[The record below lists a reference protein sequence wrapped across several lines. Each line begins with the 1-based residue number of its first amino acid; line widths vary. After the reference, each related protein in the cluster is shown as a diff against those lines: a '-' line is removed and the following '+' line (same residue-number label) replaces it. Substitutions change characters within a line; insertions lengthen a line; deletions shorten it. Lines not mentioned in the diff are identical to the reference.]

1 MSGTGNQFYPEEEAD
16 EILRLAAGDSINT
29 TEMTRD
35 RLIAVAAELGISAEA
50 VARAEEKVAAQKVA
64 ALQEKDEAELFA
76 RYKQKRRQSV
86 LSSLSGWLSTSVVLI
101 GINLLTD
108 HRIDWA
114 IWPVGIWGL
123 FEIGQVIEALMT
135 PVARDERF
143 DRWKRKQ
150 ARRRDRQNV
159 G

>member
-29 TEMTRD
+29 TAMTRD
-35 RLIAVAAELGISAEA
+35 RLIAVAAELGISEEA
-50 VARAEEKVAAQKVA
+50 VARAEQKVAAQRVA
-64 ALQEKDEAELFA
+64 AVQEKNEAELFA
-76 RYKQKRRQSV
+76 QYKQKRRRSV
-86 LSSLSGWLSTSVVLI
+86 LSSLSGWVSTSIVLI

-108 HRIDWA
+108 HAISWA

-150 ARRRDRQNV
+150 ARRQDRH